1 MRNRSPRTPEELGA
15 RIRKARMNLGLSLAD
30 VAQQDFSRAFLSQ
43 IELGR
48 SRPSTKILQI
58 IAERLKR
65 PVEYFL
71 QDPESSSTLLELR
84 LAEATTRIRRGDP
97 EPARA
102 LMTELRARP
111 QIPPGIP
118 ARGRPVLAEALLR
131 LRPVPE

>member
-71 QDPESSSTLLELR
+71 QDPQSSSTLLELR
-84 LAEATTRIRRGDP
+84 LAAATTRIRGRAGERGRTLLT
-97 EPARA
+97 EPLARA
-102 LMTELRARP
+102 
-111 QIPPGIP
+111 QIAPGT
-118 ARGRPVLAEALLR
+118 
-131 LRPVPE
+131 